1 MFLWYRNAIK
11 RYVYLSDISIN
22 KQRAGSQSSEFTW
35 ELFRGCRW
43 FTRGWTLQ
51 ELLAPRS
58 VEFFSQEGVRI
69 GDKSSLRQQI
79 HGMTGI
85 SESAL
90 RGTALFQSSIEE
102 RLSWMEHRQ
111 TKLEEDRVY
120 SLLSIFDVYISPMYG
135 EGIATAFKRLQEQID
150 KMEKCIQ
157 DLRITDPRDDK
168 PH

>member
-1 MFLWYRNAIK
+1 M
-11 RYVYLSDISIN
+11 
-22 KQRAGSQSSEFTW
+22 
-35 ELFRGCRW
+35 
-43 FTRGWTLQ
+43 
-51 ELLAPRS
+51 
-58 VEFFSQEGVRI
+58 RI